1 MLSPRFK
8 DAFDYA
14 AQLHS
19 KQLRKGTQVPYIAHL
34 MAVAALVFENGGDVD
49 QAIAA
54 LLHDA
59 VEDQGG
65 YETLEEIQ
73 QKFGTRV
80 AHIVDG
86 CTDAYTDPKPP
97 WRKRK
102 EDYLTRLYTADA
114 DIQIVSLADKLHNAR
129 CLLADLQKDGETV
142 WSRFKGGKEG
152 TLWYYRQ
159 LANHYEKSSNNWL
172 AEEYIRVVAQIE
184 QTVQK

>member
-1 MLSPRFK
+1 MLSPHFTN
-8 DAFDYA
+8 AFDYA

-19 KQLRKGTQVPYIAHL
+19 KQLRKGSQVPYIAHL
-34 MAVAALVFENGGDVD
+34 MSVAALVLENGGDED

-65 YETLEEIQ
+65 YDTLEEIR
-73 QKFGTRV
+73 QKFGSRI

-86 CTDAYTDPKPP
+86 CTDAYTIPKPP

-102 EDYLTRLYTADA
+102 EDYLTRLNNADA
-114 DIQIVSLADKLHNAR
+114 DIQLVSLADKLHNAR
-129 CLLADLQKDGETV
+129 CLLADLQKDGESV
-142 WSRFKGGKEG
+142 WVRFFGGKEG

-159 LANHYEKSSNNWL
+159 LANHYKEYSNNWL

-184 QTVQK
+184 QIVKR